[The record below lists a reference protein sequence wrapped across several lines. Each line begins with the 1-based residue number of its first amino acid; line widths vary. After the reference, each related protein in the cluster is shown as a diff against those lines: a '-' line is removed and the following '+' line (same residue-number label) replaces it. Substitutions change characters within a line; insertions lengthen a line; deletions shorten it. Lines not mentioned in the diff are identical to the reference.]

1 MYGYNYRF
9 SVKQGDNTYN
19 LLLLPPIPLE
29 RQEIIKDG
37 IKQAHKD
44 KKTKEMITTKFLK
57 LEYRQKTVN

>member
-9 SVKQGDNTYN
+9 SVKQGHNTYN

-44 KKTKEMITTKFLK
+44 KKTKEMITTKFLM